1 MFKVMDD
8 LGMNSK
14 ISQFVLPIGTINL
27 NGSAQY
33 MGFTMV
39 FLAQLERA
47 ALSFND
53 IITLV

>member
-33 MGFTMV
+33 MGFTMI
-39 FLAQLERA
+39 FLSQLERVSLA
-47 ALSFND
+47 FND
-53 IITLV
+53 ITTLV